1 MIGVPVRLLNLTR
14 RKWISSL
21 KTVKVRVV
29 VEVGCFQRKRVMWL
43 RTVGGKRREAQL
55 FIPYRLTLIA
65 SHIVRKRSEDAQ
77 PFKNPS
83 TTPLPPDRQQAYPAT
98 LPPLPQSRN
107 MYQSIPSAEHS
118 IW

>member
-1 MIGVPVRLLNLTR
+1 
-14 RKWISSL
+14 
-21 KTVKVRVV
+21 
-29 VEVGCFQRKRVMWL
+29 MWL
-43 RTVGGKRREAQL
+43 RRTVGGKRQDAQL

-65 SHIVRKRSEDAQ
+65 SLRVRKRSEDAQ
-77 PFKNPS
+77 PFKNS
-83 TTPLPPDRQQAYPAT
+83 LTASLPPDGQQAYPAT